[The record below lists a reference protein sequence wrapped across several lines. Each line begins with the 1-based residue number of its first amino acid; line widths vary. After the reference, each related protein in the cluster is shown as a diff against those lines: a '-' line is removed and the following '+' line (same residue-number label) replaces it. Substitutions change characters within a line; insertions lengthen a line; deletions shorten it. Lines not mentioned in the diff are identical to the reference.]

1 MATAKKAPGGNR
13 SRAARVNAIP
23 GCALTAALAAIGGR
37 WKLFIVYRLADGPR
51 HFAALRRSL
60 PDVSAK
66 VLAQQLREMQADG
79 LVSRERSGPVP
90 ALVHYALTSHGRSVL
105 PVAEEIRCW
114 GKAHQAAHAD
124 DVEPDGGVDVR
135 AVCDAALHQATAPA
149 PHATAASPSVK
160 PATAA
165 TADGA

>member
-1 MATAKKAPGGNR
+1 METTLARTMHGAKKAPGGNR
-13 SRAARVNAIP
+13 SQVARANAIS

-37 WKLFIVYRLADGPR
+37 WKLFVVYRLADGPR

-66 VLAQQLREMQADG
+66 VLAQQLRELQADG

-105 PVAEEIRCW
+105 PVAEQIRRW
-114 GKAHQAAHAD
+114 GMAHQAAHANP
-124 DVEPDGGVDVR
+124 VGPEGGVDVR
-135 AVCDAALHQATAPA
+135 ALCEAALPQD
-149 PHATAASPSVK
+149 ASPAAHGAVAAVK
-160 PATAA
+160 
-165 TADGA
+165 

>member
-1 MATAKKAPGGNR
+1 MKTTLASTTHAAKKAPAGNR
-13 SRAARVNAIP
+13 ARVALVDARVNTRSNAIP

-37 WKLFIVYRLADGPR
+37 WKLFVVYRLADGPR

-90 ALVHYALTSHGRSVL
+90 ARVHYALTPHGRSVL
-105 PVAEEIRCW
+105 PVAEDIRRW
-114 GKAHQAAHAD
+114 GMAHQTAHPD
-124 DVEPDGGVDVR
+124 RVEPDPR
-135 AVCDAALHQATAPA
+135 AACDAPLPVR
-149 PHATAASPSVK
+149 HAVEEAV
-160 PATAA
+160 
-165 TADGA
+165 ADGSV

>member
-1 MATAKKAPGGNR
+1 MNAARSRGVRATETTLSSTMDTAKKAPGGNR
-13 SRAARVNAIP
+13 SRVARVNAIP

-37 WKLFIVYRLADGPR
+37 WKLFVVYRLADGPR

-66 VLAQQLREMQADG
+66 VLAQQLRELQADG

-90 ALVHYALTSHGRSVL
+90 AVVLYALTSHGRSVL

-114 GKAHQAAHAD
+114 GMTHQAAHAD
-124 DVEPDGGVDVR
+124 HVEPDGVVDVR
-135 AVCDAALHQATAPA
+135 ALCDAIAEK
-149 PHATAASPSVK
+149 AS
-160 PATAA
+160 AN
-165 TADGA
+165 GE

>member
-1 MATAKKAPGGNR
+1 MDTAKKAPAGNR
-13 SRAARVNAIP
+13 PRVARANAIP

-37 WKLFIVYRLADGPR
+37 WKLFVVYRLSDGPR

-90 ALVHYALTSHGRSVL
+90 AVVHYALTPHGRSVL
-105 PVAEEIRCW
+105 PVAEAIRHW
-114 GKAHQAAHAD
+114 GMAHQAAHAGLG
-124 DVEPDGGVDVR
+124 PADGVVVDAR
-135 AVCDAALHQATAPA
+135 AVCGDVDSGLPRT
-149 PHATAASPSVK
+149 SSL
-160 PATAA
+160 
-165 TADGA
+165 

>member
-1 MATAKKAPGGNR
+1 MDKTLTNTMDAAKKAPGGNR
-13 SRAARVNAIP
+13 PRVARDNAIP

-66 VLAQQLREMQADG
+66 VLAQQLRELQADG

-105 PVAEEIRCW
+105 PVAEEIRRW
-114 GKAHQAAHAD
+114 GVGHQAAHAKQAL
-124 DVEPDGGVDVR
+124 PDGVVDVR
-135 AVCDAALHQATAPA
+135 AVCDAALP
-149 PHATAASPSVK
+149 
-160 PATAA
+160 
-165 TADGA
+165 